1 MFDQDFLFSEFYL
14 SLLFK
19 FKIRPLLV
27 ICPPNAVMLII
38 IFIIR
43 IMKTTCFDNTILKA
57 ELEGKLP

>member
-27 ICPPNAVMLII
+27 IFPPNAVMLII
-38 IFIIR
+38 IIYY
-43 IMKTTCFDNTILKA
+43 THNENNVLW
-57 ELEGKLP
+57 